1 MAYAALVQVEV
12 DPGSDVVHRH
22 SILNEFIVPQL
33 RDLPGFASA
42 QWLNDGKGV
51 GTCVVQFDSREQ
63 AERSLEVITPSNGPR
78 VLKAAICE
86 VELEA

>member
-12 DPGSDVVHRH
+12 DPGSDVAHRH
-22 SILNEFIVPQL
+22 SILSEFIVPQL
-33 RDLPGFASA
+33 RELPGFASA
-42 QWLNDGKGV
+42 RWLNDGNGV
-51 GTCVVQFDSREQ
+51 GTCVVQFESREQ
-63 AERSLEVITPSNGPR
+63 AERSLEVITPRNGPR